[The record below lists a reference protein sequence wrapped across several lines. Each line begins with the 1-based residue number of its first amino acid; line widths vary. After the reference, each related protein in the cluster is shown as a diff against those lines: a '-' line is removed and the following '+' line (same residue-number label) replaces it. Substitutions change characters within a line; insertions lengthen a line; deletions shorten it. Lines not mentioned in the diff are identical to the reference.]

1 MDPPKNTTVIIHEGG
16 DVTLVCR
23 ERPTPSQTPIET
35 ADDISTS
42 AAELT
47 LSTLPQAAYYSSAS
61 TEQPAPSSSVDLTT
75 ANDSASA
82 GTPTRSLVISS
93 HVLALTSHYFKRML
107 NTLMTEGIEFA
118 RTGRVTIPLPED
130 DAEAMTTICN
140 IIHHRNTLVQPE
152 VDLSFLH
159 DIAVV
164 SDKCDFNE
172 ALKPTVTTWVRDYV
186 SDLGEDPNLINTAF
200 FRTPAGNPNRT
211 ARELADKQWMQSRI
225 DVWSKMLICAHSLEH
240 HRLAQG
246 PMRSLIL
253 GCDLNTQ
260 QFECPP
266 KLLSKSRLDTGIWIR
281 PLRSHGLTRPL
292 WIAFEKL
299 SAAHC
304 ATRAT

>member
-172 ALKPTVTTWVRDYV
+172 ALKPTVTTWIRDYV
-186 SDLGEDPNLINTAF
+186 PDLGEVDPNNHGYVT
-200 FRTPAGNPNRT
+200 TNRSA
-211 ARELADKQWMQSRI
+211 ARELAEKLWMQSRI
-225 DVWSKMLICAHSLEH
+225 DVWSKMLICAHSLKH

-253 GCDLNTQ
+253 GCDYPAMSMDTQ
-260 QFECPP
+260 QFEIPP
-266 KLLSKSRLDTGIWIR
+266 KLLSKSRLDIR
-281 PLRSHGLTRPL
+281 SDLCGA
-292 WIAFEKL
+292 IY
-299 SAAHC
+299 
-304 ATRAT
+304 